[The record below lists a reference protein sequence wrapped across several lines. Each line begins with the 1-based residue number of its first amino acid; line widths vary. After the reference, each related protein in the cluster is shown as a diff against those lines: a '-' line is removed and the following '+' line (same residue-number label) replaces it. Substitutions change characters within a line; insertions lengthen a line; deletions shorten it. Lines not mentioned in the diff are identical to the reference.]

1 MQDETTDAATPEY
14 PARFCTNC
22 GAPLVAGA
30 AFCQQCG
37 RPVAGQ
43 PAPVQ
48 PTPAGAGVPPS
59 TGSTGAAATGA
70 PPVAGYPV
78 TFEAEYPER
87 LGRLST
93 FFRFFL
99 FIPIAIF
106 LALVGGQAL
115 SYSDVGEGTSTTLG
129 AGWGIVLAIWAAVLV
144 RQYIP
149 HWLFDFQVALMRF
162 QARAYGYLALLTDRF
177 PPFEGEYPVSFDVR
191 YPDRL
196 NRWKVAVWKIITSI
210 PHIIIL
216 AFLFVAVFVVVVIAW
231 FAILFT
237 GRYPQGLHTFVV
249 GVFRWSLRVQAYFL
263 SLTDEYPPFSLD

>member
-1 MQDETTDAATPEY
+1 M
-14 PARFCTNC
+14 R
-22 GAPLVAGA
+22 
-30 AFCQQCG
+30 
-37 RPVAGQ
+37 
-43 PAPVQ
+43 
-48 PTPAGAGVPPS
+48 
-59 TGSTGAAATGA
+59 
-70 PPVAGYPV
+70 
-78 TFEAEYPER
+78 FEAEYPEQ

-93 FFRFFL
+93 AFRIVL

-106 LALVGGQAL
+106 FVLVNGQAFDPGDFVDERFFTV
-115 SYSDVGEGTSTTLG
+115 SGGG
-129 AGWGIVLAIWAAVLV
+129 GIVLAIWAAVLV

-177 PPFEGEYPVSFDVR
+177 PAFEGEYPINFEVS

-196 NRWKVAVWKIITSI
+196 NRWKVAIWKIITSI

-216 AFLFVAVFVVVVIAW
+216 FFLYLAVFVVVVIAW

-237 GRYPQGLHTFVV
+237 GRYPQGLHTFVA
-249 GVFRWSLRVQAYFL
+249 GVFRWSFRVQAYVF